1 MATMLISNRQD
12 LLRTRL
18 KEIRLK
24 KGVRQVDLA
33 TALGRQQSYVAKF
46 ESGEKTL
53 DFIEVL
59 DICHALKC
67 SPISL
72 VRELMK

>member
-1 MATMLISNRQD
+1 MLISNRQD

-18 KEIRLK
+18 KQIRLD
-24 KGVRQVDLA
+24 KGIRQSDLA
-33 TALGRQQSYVAKF
+33 SALGRPQSYVAKF

-53 DFIEVL
+53 GFIEVL

-67 SPISL
+67 SPVTL
-72 VRELMK
+72 TRLLMR